1 MIQTPMD
8 VLREFPVRKT
18 RRQKSRFL
26 EAVQSYGEHLGYK
39 TQVEIGAKNVRNVVM
54 GDPET
59 ARFLITAHYDTPAML
74 WCPNLAMP
82 CNFGLNALCMLLN
95 FIVLMLPAF
104 ALGGAVLYVT
114 EKPLYSLL
122 ALLAAVIGTIF
133 LMICG
138 IPNPRNANG
147 NTSGVIALL
156 EIAAS
161 MPQNLRNRVCFVL
174 FDKEQVTLAGSAA
187 YRRKHPTASKIQTVV
202 NLNCIGD
209 GDTIMFFP
217 NKAMADDINLL
228 CLERACGDKCV
239 KIYRKGWH
247 SSLSDHAGFERGVG
261 IMALRRGKLGYRL
274 SRTRTIRDKNL
285 EYTNVNILRAAL
297 TSYICCDAAQ

>member
-8 VLREFPVRKT
+8 VLRDFPVRKT

-26 EAVQSYGEHLGYK
+26 EAVQSYGEHLGY
-39 TQVEIGAKNVRNVVM
+39 QVKVESGAKNIRNVVM
-54 GDPET
+54 GDAET

-74 WCPNLAMP
+74 WCPNLTMP
-82 CNFGLNALCMLLN
+82 CNFVMNGLCQILN
-95 FIVLMLPAF
+95 FLVLMLPAF
-104 ALGGAVLYVT
+104 AVGGAALYLT
-114 EKPLYSLL
+114 EKPLYGLL
-122 ALLAAVIGTIF
+122 ALLAAVLGTIF

-138 IPNPRNANG
+138 IPNPRNAND

-174 FDKEQVTLAGSAA
+174 FDKEQVSLAGSAA
-187 YRRKHPTASKIQTVV
+187 HRRKHPTASKIQTVV
-202 NLNCIGD
+202 NMNCVGD

-217 NKAMADDINLL
+217 NKTMAEDINLL

-239 KIYRKGWH
+239 KIHRSGWH
-247 SSLSDHAGFERGVG
+247 SSLSDHAGFDRGVG
-261 IMALRRGKLGYRL
+261 VMALRRGKLGYWL
-274 SRTRTIRDKNL
+274 GRTRTIRDKNL
-285 EYTNVNILRAAL
+285 EYTNVNILRACL
-297 TSYICCDAAQ
+297 ITYIGSHAAE